1 MALTYFKL
9 DCFGEATSPISSS
22 TKNLKPEALEAL
34 KSYASDVR
42 KVLEFEP
49 ESPDT
54 IVLAWKHL
62 ATWCGLVPTCKDV
75 QAFVRYAKDI
85 RVRIKNMLFRSLV
98 ESMSELASQI
108 NTSLPKYSHFCND
121 EQCCKKLCTRHL
133 LNPPG
138 HDFVHDNVPLLLEA
152 MTEAKQLLRE
162 WPISEPDIATSK
174 EEIQS
179 AMNVYNAARTALA
192 VVASAKALYVLR
204 GKEKVDQ
211 CAALLQQSFIGFPQ
225 ALAALLQVEVTSPG
239 AALPRKRTAAA
250 ALGDR

>member
-34 KSYASDVR
+34 TSYASDVR

-49 ESPDT
+49 ESSDT
-54 IVLAWKHL
+54 IVLAWKNL
-62 ATWCGLVPTCKDV
+62 ATWCDLIPTWKGV

-85 RVRIKNMLFRSLV
+85 RVRIKNLLFKSLV
-98 ESMSELASQI
+98 EGIRDLASDI

-121 EQCCKKLCTRHL
+121 EDCNKQLCTRHL
-133 LNPPG
+133 LNHPG
-138 HDFVHDNVPLLLEA
+138 HDFVHNNVTHMLE
-152 MTEAKQLLRE
+152 TITTAKQLLRE
-162 WPISEPDIATSK
+162 WPISEPDKATFT
-174 EEIQS
+174 EEIES
-179 AMNVYNAARTALA
+179 ATVIYNAARTTLA
-192 VVASAKALYVLR
+192 VIASAKALYVLR
-204 GKEKVDQ
+204 GKEQVDQ

-225 ALAALLQVEVTSPG
+225 ALAALLQVEATSPG